1 MKKKLIIIFILVAII
16 AAGIASTNYYPFIFI
31 FGDKMARLAN
41 KNEAKLY
48 ERRADKD
55 PSFKRLSAV
64 VASTMKID
72 VVIPAIE
79 KDLEILPH
87 TISGIRNYVNHP
99 IGKIFLISPPTEKM
113 IQFAEDHNLTF
124 VDENEVSPSPKIKE
138 FGGWMLQQFLKLNAD
153 KIVEQEHFLAVDA
166 DTIYIRPQ
174 VFEFR
179 DQYLVN
185 VNLDTADYR
194 KKITAKYLGNTNV
207 YPYDLV
213 THNMLFSKEVLTNM
227 KQHVEKRF
235 GKTWHEAFTDSFV
248 DKEYKSGFAEYDIYM
263 TYLTQFS
270 GKKFRFVSNANVT
283 VYRDYLPKLDAIKQV
298 YGADYKSI
306 SLHHFVM
313 APKPKE

>member
-1 MKKKLIIIFILVAII
+1 MKKKLVIIVSLIVLVVG
-16 AAGIASTNYYPFIFI
+16 GIASLNFYPFTFL
-31 FGDKMARLAN
+31 FNDKIAILAN

-64 VASTMKID
+64 VASTIKID

-87 TISGIRNYVNHP
+87 TISGIRNFVNHP

-113 IQFAEDHNLTF
+113 IQFAEDNNLTF
-124 VDENEVSPSPKIKE
+124 IDENEVSPSPKIKE
-138 FGGWMLQQFLKLNAD
+138 YGGWMLQQFLKLNAD
-153 KIVEQEHFLAVDA
+153 KIVEQDHFLAVDA

-174 VFEFR
+174 VFEFE
-179 DQYLVN
+179 DKYLVN
-185 VNLDTADYR
+185 VHWDTADYR

-213 THNMLFSKEVLTNM
+213 THNMLFSKEVLANM

-235 GKTWHEAFTDSFV
+235 GKTWNEAFTDSFA
-248 DKEYKSGFAEYDIYM
+248 DEGYKRGFAEYDIYM

-270 GKKFRFVSNANVT
+270 GKKFRFVSNANIT
-283 VYRDYLPKLDAIKQV
+283 VYRDYLHKLDAIKQV
-298 YGADYKSI
+298 YSADYKSI